1 MKVLFLCLFSLFLIT
16 TTNGLYSIKF
26 FSSVDQTLQFSITVN
41 GVSTSYAKAVT
52 SPSSGWIDFAA
63 APGDTLSVKMDSLP
77 SDLFSISYLI
87 KSGPRGSGLLVYD
100 SKINVYTPVNACT
113 QETCT
118 GSITTYSFTD
128 SSLNLYINNTEVLN
142 DFKGTSTFPITLDDS
157 IRIQFN
163 YGGQDLQPFYK
174 IITSGAIGSFW
185 FYDAYGSNAQIANP
199 LLSPFGGRLSPITQL
214 QSQLFAESFGPST
227 IWVPIRGPP
236 F

>member
-1 MKVLFLCLFSLFLIT
+1 MNILCLCLFSLFLIT
-16 TTNGLYSIKF
+16 ATNGLYSIKF
-26 FSSVDQTLQFSITVN
+26 LSNVDQTLQFSITVN
-41 GVSTSYAKAVT
+41 GISTSYAKSVT

-100 SKINVYTPVNACT
+100 SKVNVYTPVNACT

-142 DFKGTSTFPITLDDS
+142 DFEGFTTFPITLDDS
-157 IRIQFN
+157 IRIQFK
-163 YGGQDLQPFYK
+163 YGGQDVEPNYK
-174 IITSGAIGSFW
+174 IITSG
-185 FYDAYGSNAQIANP
+185 P
-199 LLSPFGGRLSPITQL
+199 LGLSGFTTLMEVMHKLRIH
-214 QSQLFAESFGPST
+214 F
-227 IWVPIRGPP
+227 
-236 F
+236 